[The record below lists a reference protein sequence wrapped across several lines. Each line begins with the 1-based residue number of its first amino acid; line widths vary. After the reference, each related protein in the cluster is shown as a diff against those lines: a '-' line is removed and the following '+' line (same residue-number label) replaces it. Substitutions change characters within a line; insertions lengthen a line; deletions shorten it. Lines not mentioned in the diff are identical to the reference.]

1 MRPLDLFIEK
11 QATDGAVDMG
21 ASRAF
26 SREANELLLQE
37 GAGREQTLTARDKL
51 ALTTASMIVG
61 SPFVLFGLGATF
73 ALFDE
78 LDFRRELRERGAL
91 NPQTNVL
98 RKSLD
103 LKLEKDKAQEFSPEA
118 SLALLAMDLEGA
130 RGRKG
135 RKARRPRPDQA
146 LFSDSRM
153 NRQFLAPSRT
163 WQEVSKLAK
172 RKQFLL
178 DEIERVNKG
187 QQLSLVSNLLS
198 QIERLDKALKR
209 LGS

>member
-11 QATDGAVDMG
+11 QATDGAVDMC

-26 SREANELLLQE
+26 VREANELLWQE
-37 GAGREQTLTARDKL
+37 GLGCEQTLTTRDKL

-78 LDFRRELRERGAL
+78 LDVKRELNECAAL

-98 RKSLD
+98 RKSVD
-103 LKLEKDKAQEFSPEA
+103 LKLEKDKSQEFSPEA
-118 SLALLAMDLEGA
+118 SLALLAMDLENA
-130 RGRKG
+130 RDRKG
-135 RKARRPRPDQA
+135 KKAPRPRPDQA
-146 LFSDSRM
+146 LFSDSRR
-153 NRQFLAPSRT
+153 NRQFLAPGRT
-163 WQEVSKLAK
+163 WQEAGKLAR

-178 DEIERVNKG
+178 DEIERVNRG
-187 QQLSLVSNLLS
+187 QQLCLVSNLLS